1 MRLLEGVSQSV
12 RGSVCRKLRGLA
24 SGGTRK
30 GAPPV
35 FENVKGELTRGILDD
50 PCSCAYSS
58 IIC

>member
-50 PCSCAYSS
+50 PCSCA
-58 IIC
+58 C